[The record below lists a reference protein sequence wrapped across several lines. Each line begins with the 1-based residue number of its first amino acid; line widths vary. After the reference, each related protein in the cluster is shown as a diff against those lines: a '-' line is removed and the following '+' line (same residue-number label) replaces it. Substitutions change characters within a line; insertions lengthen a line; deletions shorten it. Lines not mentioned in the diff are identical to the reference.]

1 PGDAAARPGHGRAK
15 HVRGRVRAL
24 APAAGPPAG
33 HARDRA
39 SRAVRRPSHFG
50 RGQPLAACGAALS
63 ARTGGRG
70 VGGRA
75 PCPCSR
81 SSRSGSRPGGRR
93 HPGGGCG
100 ARSRHRDRPA
110 RLRALDRRR
119 LRPDGG
125 GGHPAG
131 AARKDGRRVLVP
143 RNARIHARAGR
154 RARRAGRAAAVRSR
168 RARSRGQDQR
178 RRAARRAGPRRGRA
192 PPPVGEGSRRAAA
205 ALVDLRR
212 GGRAGQGGRAV
223 RRPPRPPPGRRDDG
237 AHRPRGRPAAA
248 GRGAL
253 PGRLRAQPRGARDH
267 GGNGDSPRRGR
278 GGSARRAGGR
288 PRPPRARRSARRTAA
303 AGALGR
309 RGRGS
314 DRKRAGPG
322 PDRPLGRAGR
332 MTYGELKM
340 KSTQVILAGF
350 GALWFLSA
358 GAVRAQTPAEPA
370 AAPEGQE
377 EVSKSE
383 ASPADAPKSL
393 EEKVEELDQKVRVLD
408 RKAEIDKEAEAEKAK
423 TGAQATANAKD
434 GFSLKSNDGAFLLKL
449 RGYVQLD
456 GRFYSDDRA
465 RPATDTFIL
474 RRVRPILE
482 GTVFG
487 KFDFRI
493 MPDFG
498 AGTTVL
504 QDAYLDA
511 RFTPSFK
518 VRAGKFK
525 VPVGLERLQSGSD
538 ILFVERGFPTNL
550 VPNRDL
556 GIQVHGDLATGTVNY
571 QVGVFNGVPDGAS
584 ADVDSDSGKDVAARL
599 FFQPFVNGVSA
610 AKNFG
615 FGLAASS
622 GSPSGTVSSPGL
634 ASYKTPGQ

>member
-1 PGDAAARPGHGRAK
+1 
-15 HVRGRVRAL
+15 
-24 APAAGPPAG
+24 
-33 HARDRA
+33 
-39 SRAVRRPSHFG
+39 
-50 RGQPLAACGAALS
+50 
-63 ARTGGRG
+63 
-70 VGGRA
+70 
-75 PCPCSR
+75 
-81 SSRSGSRPGGRR
+81 
-93 HPGGGCG
+93 
-100 ARSRHRDRPA
+100 
-110 RLRALDRRR
+110 
-119 LRPDGG
+119 
-125 GGHPAG
+125 
-131 AARKDGRRVLVP
+131 
-143 RNARIHARAGR
+143 
-154 RARRAGRAAAVRSR
+154 
-168 RARSRGQDQR
+168 
-178 RRAARRAGPRRGRA
+178 
-192 PPPVGEGSRRAAA
+192 
-205 ALVDLRR
+205 
-212 GGRAGQGGRAV
+212 
-223 RRPPRPPPGRRDDG
+223 
-237 AHRPRGRPAAA
+237 
-248 GRGAL
+248 
-253 PGRLRAQPRGARDH
+253 
-267 GGNGDSPRRGR
+267 
-278 GGSARRAGGR
+278 
-288 PRPPRARRSARRTAA
+288 
-303 AGALGR
+303 
-309 RGRGS
+309 
-314 DRKRAGPG
+314 
-322 PDRPLGRAGR
+322 

-393 EEKVEELDQKVRVLD
+393 EEKVEELDQKIRVLD

-456 GRFYSDDRA
+456 GRFFSDDRA

-511 RFTPSFK
+511 RFTPFFK

-634 ASYKTPGQ
+634 ASYKTPGQQTFFSYRTDGTAAGTTIAKGDRQRLSPQLSWYTGSFGVLAEWVSSKQEVARGAAQAQVESTAWEVSASWVLGGTASYKGVSPKKVFDPASKGWGALELKARAGRQEIDDKAFPIFADPTKSASSAKEWGVGLNWILNRAVKVQLDYENTTFERGAVSGDRPDEKVLLSRFQVSF